1 MSDEANKLAVR
12 AQELVD
18 KTVEALELADKDK
31 NISVQQRETMKK
43 AMAEAEAKRKEM
55 EKMQKAYEVQ
65 LQQAR
70 EEEAAAVKK
79 ADAERNRQFLM
90 GLVKAGMD
98 ALNPASKIGDAL
110 GGGGGGDQEEQKG
123 NNGLD
128 DRALELTKARHEI
141 NRKMI
146 EHASDLS
153 ETVSQLAGMTES
165 KNSLEKALKSLEIA
179 IKTLGKIKVVFDNTR
194 VFWIGVE
201 KNCKAIVENA
211 KTVADFADDE
221 DLAEEMIEA
230 IAASALSWFV
240 LGKVN
245 YTAKRAISQVDK
257 GMDKIQSNLPSEE
270 EAAKMI
276 PNLSK
281 EMDMVCAEDMKAL
294 KAEA

>member
-1 MSDEANKLAVR
+1 MGMEKALTFVSKCATVANEMSVEANKLALR
-12 AQELVD
+12 AQGLVD
-18 KTVEALELADKDK
+18 TTVKALELAVADK
-31 NISVQQRETMKK
+31 NISVEQRETMKK
-43 AMAEAEAKRKEM
+43 AMAEADAKRKEM
-55 EKMQKAYEVQ
+55 EKMMKSYQVQ
-65 LQQAR
+65 LDQAK
-70 EEEAAAVKK
+70 EEEMAAIKK
-79 ADAERNRQFLM
+79 ADAERNRQFVM

-98 ALNPASKIGDAL
+98 ALNPASKIGDVL

-165 KNSLEKALKSLEIA
+165 KNSLEKALK
-179 IKTLGKIKVVFDNTR
+179 TLGKIKVVFDNTR

-230 IAASALSWFV
+230 IAASALSWF
-240 LGKVN
+240 
-245 YTAKRAISQVDK
+245 
-257 GMDKIQSNLPSEE
+257 
-270 EAAKMI
+270 
-276 PNLSK
+276 
-281 EMDMVCAEDMKAL
+281 
-294 KAEA
+294 